1 MVEVL
6 AGQVGEVEV
15 EKFLK
20 GDDLTEV
27 RMAFGTTLGTFEDE
41 RMFK

>member
-1 MVEVL
+1 MIEVL

-20 GDDLTEV
+20 GDGLTEV
-27 RMAFGTTLGTFEDE
+27 RVAD
-41 RMFK
+41 